1 MGVCDIKPRW
11 GGSTTSTSTGA
22 LNCACI
28 DNASPLDRNTH
39 QNLLT
44 SVNLSYPTTDPRA
57 TDPFNLNIIVTR
69 QLIHVRQIQ
78 VCLLKWKLEVP
89 IFVGQNYLLVNAHLR
104 CFGLPKNGCFGS
116 QACRLCQLFAP
127 NILARACSSLIQ
139 KNIEPLHSRLD
150 SECALNW
157 WTPINR
163 WTPIPCSCG
172 NCFSVTMCFHIH
184 LMPVHVNFCC
194 SELPFICLDNKKKMI
209 SNAQAAI
216 RFYQPLPFYPRLFPS
231 SEDIDNSSIHAIVIH
246 WACVSS
252 RPLPV
257 ALSTLQPASSQSNDC
272 WSVKLV

>member
-44 SVNLSYPTTDPRA
+44 
-57 TDPFNLNIIVTR
+57 PFNLNIIVTR

-78 VCLLKWKLEVP
+78 VCLLGWKLEVP

-150 SECALNW
+150 SE
-157 WTPINR
+157 
-163 WTPIPCSCG
+163 
-172 NCFSVTMCFHIH
+172 
-184 LMPVHVNFCC
+184 
-194 SELPFICLDNKKKMI
+194 
-209 SNAQAAI
+209 
-216 RFYQPLPFYPRLFPS
+216 
-231 SEDIDNSSIHAIVIH
+231 
-246 WACVSS
+246 
-252 RPLPV
+252 
-257 ALSTLQPASSQSNDC
+257 
-272 WSVKLV
+272 